1 VLSTGLATAIL
12 VGTIS
17 PQAAQATP
25 DKQKD
30 CTICHGEGAAPGFM
44 QPAAQETYTS
54 CSRSP

>member
-1 VLSTGLATAIL
+1 MKTIHLKKMSIPKIAVLATGLATAIL

-30 CTICHGEGAAPGFM
+30 CTTCHGEGAA
-44 QPAAQETYTS
+44 
-54 CSRSP
+54 